1 MDNSLTQLS
10 SRIDDLSN
18 ILKNLTGALGAKNGE
33 VPLGVNWQENIIAIW
48 KEQNFILP
56 KYAENKDLDQLY
68 KIENQKR
75 DLDRN
80 IQNFLNNKA
89 FNSVLITGSRGMG
102 KSSLVAGIL
111 QKYSK
116 DNLRLIQV
124 AREEFHSLHKLFS
137 EIANYSNYK
146 FIVFFDDLSFEK
158 NDADYK
164 NLKSTLENGLNLV
177 PQNVCIIATSNRK
190 HLLPE
195 KMQDNLEGVLAD
207 GDLRPSETLEE
218 TLSLADRFGLW
229 LSFYPFNQEDYLEVV
244 RQWLERIK
252 NTKIEKL
259 NEETK
264 LQALQFA
271 TRRGARNGR
280 IAKHFAI
287 YWLSNLENKA

>member
-33 VPLGVNWQENIIAIW
+33 VPLGVNWQENTIAIW

-68 KIENQKR
+68 KIEDQKR